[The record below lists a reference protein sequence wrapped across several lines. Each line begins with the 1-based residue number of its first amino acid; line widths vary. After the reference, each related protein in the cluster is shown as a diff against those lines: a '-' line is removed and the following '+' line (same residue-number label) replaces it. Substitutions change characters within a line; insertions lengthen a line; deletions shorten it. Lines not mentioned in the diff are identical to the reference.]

1 MGSRPKKL
9 VSPPP
14 GPPGPNPAVK
24 PVAAASLHPNAQK
37 YLSFVAQLNTQFR
50 SQMWKVFV
58 DESADAILLLDQ
70 DLRCAFVNRTLEQM
84 CGHTSDE
91 VLGLTLD
98 ELPVNFLT
106 PEFAA
111 GARRALVSGAS
122 SEFDIE
128 CQQEAGS
135 TQHRRI
141 RLIPEVDTQARVLGV
156 LCIAKDITE
165 FKEAE
170 RKLGAAQLIAN
181 ISYWEW
187 DYRTDTLTGTRLGRE
202 VLGLSGDS
210 LTAEEY
216 NDMIPEAERETINA
230 LYERAFEQ
238 GLRDISYE
246 HGLVFEDGSRKE
258 MQNWVRLEYGADGRA
273 IRAIGVTQDV
283 TRMIALQR
291 ETHQLAFYDPL
302 TKLPNR
308 TLLHDK
314 LQKALDEA
322 TAKQR
327 KVGLIML

>member
-9 VSPPP
+9 VTPPP
-14 GPPGPNPAVK
+14 GPPGPTQAVK
-24 PVAAASLHPNAQK
+24 PVAAASLNPNAQK

-84 CGHTSDE
+84 CGHASDE
-91 VLGLTLD
+91 MLGLTLD

-106 PEFAA
+106 PEFTA

-122 SEFDIE
+122 SEFDIQ

-170 RKLGAAQLIAN
+170 RKLGAKPNRIVACIGPCIAQR
-181 ISYWEW
+181 SYEVGPEFPAPFEEEDQRNR
-187 DYRTDTLTGTRLGRE
+187 DYFAPARKPGHFLFDLAAYVTRRLGDSGVTVIQRCPNDTVAE
-202 VLGLSGDS
+202 EDRFFSYRRSCLRGESDYGRGLSAIV
-210 LTAEEY
+210 L
-216 NDMIPEAERETINA
+216 
-230 LYERAFEQ
+230 
-238 GLRDISYE
+238 
-246 HGLVFEDGSRKE
+246 
-258 MQNWVRLEYGADGRA
+258 QN
-273 IRAIGVTQDV
+273 
-283 TRMIALQR
+283 
-291 ETHQLAFYDPL
+291 
-302 TKLPNR
+302 
-308 TLLHDK
+308 
-314 LQKALDEA
+314 
-322 TAKQR
+322 
-327 KVGLIML
+327 